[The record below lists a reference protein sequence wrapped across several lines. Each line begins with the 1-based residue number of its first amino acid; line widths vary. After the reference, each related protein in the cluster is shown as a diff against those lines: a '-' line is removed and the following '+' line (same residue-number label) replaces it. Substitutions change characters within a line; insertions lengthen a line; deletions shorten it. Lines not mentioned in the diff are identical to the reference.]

1 MKLAI
6 LGTRGIPAQYG
17 GFETFAEELSTRLVK
32 HGIEVTVFCEAGGN
46 VLPED
51 YMGVKPR
58 YVSVLNLGPL
68 TTIIFDLVCLWRA
81 RKGFDVVY
89 MLGYGASLFC
99 FLPRICGS
107 KVWINMD
114 GVEWARS
121 KWTWPARIWLKIM
134 EAVAMWTPS
143 RVIAD
148 AEAILQHL
156 EKRYR
161 HLPPSSV
168 IPYGAKVIDLPP
180 SVSILD
186 EWCLQSKSYLLVVC
200 RLEPENHLVEILVG
214 YHASA
219 AILPLIIVGN
229 HLAGTEYVKSLVG
242 YASKNIRFVG
252 TVYDQD
258 KLLALRYHSY
268 AYIHGH
274 SVGGTNP
281 SLLEAMGC
289 GNRIIAHDNQFNRE
303 VAGESSVYFSDAN
316 SLSAILSNLKDLA
329 ANGRAAQQIIL
340 ERYTWEKVVAK
351 YLKLLAQP
359 DVH

>member
-1 MKLAI
+1 MKIAI

-32 HGIEVTVFCEAGGN
+32 HGIDATVFCEARGN
-46 VLPED
+46 VLLEE
-51 YMGVKPR
+51 YMGVKLR
-58 YVSVLNLGPL
+58 YTPVLRLGPL

-81 RKGFDVVY
+81 RRDFDVVY

-99 FLPRICGS
+99 FLPRIWGS

-121 KWTWPARIWLKIM
+121 KWTWPARTWLKIM
-134 EAVAMWTPS
+134 EAMAMWTPS
-143 RVIAD
+143 RIIAD

-161 HLPPSSV
+161 HLPPSSF
-168 IPYGAKVIDLPP
+168 IPYGAKVIELPP
-180 SVSILD
+180 PVSILD
-186 EWCLQSKSYLLVVC
+186 EWGLQSQSYLLVVC
-200 RLEPENHLVEILVG
+200 RLEPENHLVEILEG
-214 YHASA
+214 YRASA

-229 HLAGTEYVKSLVG
+229 HLAGTEYVKSLVS
-242 YASKNIRFVG
+242 YSRENIRFVG

-258 KLLALRYHSY
+258 KLLVLRYHSY

-303 VAGESSVYFSDAN
+303 VAGDSAVYFKDAV
-316 SLSAILSNLKDLA
+316 SLSAIFNNLRDMASN
-329 ANGRAAQQIIL
+329 GSTAQQIIL
-340 ERYTWEKVVAK
+340 DRYTWDKVVAE
-351 YLKLLAQP
+351 YLKLL
-359 DVH
+359 VKHESH